1 MDKQADDRPGSVT
14 LAHLVHKDQR
24 CIALHFPYDAALI
37 TAARKAGAK
46 WSRTHRCWWTPNSP
60 EHLKAIFDAFKGLAW
75 VDMNGLRKKADA
87 PATSPKRT
95 TGRPDAR
102 PASAS
107 KAVGPS
113 ARAQAEAKPAAPK
126 LMRVQEDAL
135 AAMRRKLEV
144 ARYSPRSIQV
154 YLGATKQLFQHFPQK
169 HPNDIRTED
178 IEAFQH
184 HLATVRKVS
193 NSTLNQAVNAI
204 RYYYMNVVGDPRRVT
219 FIERPRK
226 ETKLPLVLSK
236 AEVAAVL
243 KAPSNLKHQA
253 MLALAYSGGLRVS
266 EVLALRPDDLLYERG
281 LIRIRGAKG
290 NKDRTTLLGR
300 STAELL
306 KRYVAQMIP
315 RELLFEGQGG
325 GAYSA
330 RSLQKVLE
338 AALEKAGIRK
348 PATMHTLRH
357 SFATHL
363 LEQGTDL
370 RYIQA
375 LLGHASSKTTEIYT
389 HVSTRY
395 LQGIVNPM
403 DNLDTP

>member
-1 MDKQADDRPGSVT
+1 MDKKVVERERAVK
-14 LAHLVHKDQR
+14 LEHLVHNAQR
-24 CIALHFPYDAALI
+24 CIALYFAYDAELVH
-37 TAARKAGAK
+37 AAKQAGAK
-46 WSRTHRCWWTPNSP
+46 WSATHRCWWTPNAP
-60 EHLKAIFDAFKGLAW
+60 EHLQAIFAAFKGKAW
-75 VDMNGLRKKADA
+75 VDMNGLRKK
-87 PATSPKRT
+87 
-95 TGRPDAR
+95 PDAV
-102 PASAS
+102 PTVPKAPS
-107 KAVGPS
+107 KPTSTVTTSKPPTRTDQRTQRKEPQAVPLTP
-113 ARAQAEAKPAAPK
+113 EH
-126 LMRVQEDAL
+126 ENAL
-135 AAMRRKLEV
+135 AAMRKKLEI

-154 YLGATKQLFQHFPQK
+154 YLSATRQLFQHFPQK

-178 IEAFQH
+178 IEDFQH
-184 HLATVRKVS
+184 HLATARKVS
-193 NSTLNQAVNAI
+193 NSYLNQVVNAV
-204 RYYYMNVVGDPRRVT
+204 RYYYKDVLGDMHRVK

-236 AEVAAVL
+236 AEIAALL

-266 EVLALRPDDLLYERG
+266 EVLALRTDDLLIDRG
-281 LIRIRGAKG
+281 LIRIRAAKG

-306 KRYVAQMIP
+306 KRYVEHYQP
-315 RELLFEGQGG
+315 RTLLFEGQGG

-338 AALEKAGIRK
+338 SALDKAGIQK

>member
-1 MDKQADDRPGSVT
+1 MTDKNGVNVRLSAI
-14 LAHLVHKDQR
+14 AHQGER
-24 CIALHFPYDAALI
+24 RIALHFPYDPVLIAA
-37 TAARKAGAK
+37 AKSAGAK
-46 WSRTHRCWWTPNSP
+46 WSATLKCWHVPNGR
-60 EHLKAIFDAFKGLAW
+60 EHITALFSAFKGKAW
-75 VDMNGLRKKADA
+75 VDGGELFGRTKKSTPAVEKRPVAKTFEPSPEQQAALQQMRKK
-87 PATSPKRT
+87 
-95 TGRPDAR
+95 
-102 PASAS
+102 
-107 KAVGPS
+107 
-113 ARAQAEAKPAAPK
+113 
-126 LMRVQEDAL
+126 
-135 AAMRRKLEV
+135 LEI
-144 ARYSPRSIQV
+144 ARYSPRTIQV
-154 YLGATKQLFQHFPQK
+154 YLQVTKQLFQRFPQK

-178 IEAFQH
+178 IEDFQH
-184 HLATVRKVS
+184 HLATERKVS
-193 NSTLNQAVNAI
+193 NSTLNQAVNGV
-204 RYYYMNVVGDPRRVT
+204 RYYYMNVVGDAKRVT
-219 FIERPRK
+219 FLERPRK

-243 KAPSNLKHQA
+243 KAPTNLKHQA
-253 MLALAYSGGLRVS
+253 MLSLAYSGGLRVS
-266 EVLALRPDDLLYERG
+266 EILALRPEDLLFDRA

-290 NKDRTTLLGR
+290 NKDRTTLFGR
-300 STAELL
+300 STAELM
-306 KRYVAQMIP
+306 KRYMENYTP
-315 RELLFEGQGG
+315 RELFFEGQGG

-330 RSLQKVLE
+330 RSLQKVME
-338 AALEKAGIRK
+338 AALLKAGIDK

>member
-1 MDKQADDRPGSVT
+1 MADKKGVNVRLSAI
-14 LAHLVHKDQR
+14 VHKGER
-24 CIALHFPYDAALI
+24 RIALQFPYDLALI
-37 TAARKAGAK
+37 AAAKELGAK
-46 WSRTHRCWWTPNSP
+46 WSATHKCWHIPNGRDHIASV
-60 EHLKAIFDAFKGLAW
+60 FRAFKGKAW
-75 VDMNGLRKKADA
+75 VDGNELFRSGPKNTPA
-87 PATSPKRT
+87 PIVRT
-95 TGRPDAR
+95 HQP
-102 PASAS
+102 
-107 KAVGPS
+107 
-113 ARAQAEAKPAAPK
+113 PAALGPEQVVS
-126 LMRVQEDAL
+126 LQQMRQ
-135 AAMRRKLEV
+135 KLEI
-144 ARYSPRSIQV
+144 ARYSPRSIVV
-154 YLGATKQLFQHFPQK
+154 YLNAARQLFQHFPEK
-169 HPNDIRTED
+169 HPNNIRTED
-178 IEAFQH
+178 IEAFQQ
-184 HLATVRKVS
+184 HLATVKKVS

-204 RYYYMNVVGDPRRVT
+204 RYYYMNVVGDVKRVT

-236 AEVAAVL
+236 VEVAALL
-243 KAPSNLKHQA
+243 KAPTNLKHQA
-253 MLALAYSGGLRVS
+253 MLSLAYSGGLRVS
-266 EVLALRPDDLLYERG
+266 EILTLRPEDLLFDRG

-300 STAELL
+300 STAELM
-306 KRYVAQMIP
+306 KRYMENYKP
-315 RELLFEGQGG
+315 RELFFEGQGG

-330 RSLQKVLE
+330 RSLQKVME
-338 AALEKAGIRK
+338 AALLKAGINK

-389 HVSTRY
+389 HVTTRY

>member
-1 MDKQADDRPGSVT
+1 MDGKDVKRKVV
-14 LAHLVHKDQR
+14 LEHLVHDAKR
-24 CIALHFPYDAALI
+24 CIALNCPYDTDLIAA
-37 TAARKAGAK
+37 AKKAGAT
-46 WSRTHRCWWTPNSP
+46 WSASHKRWYVLNAP
-60 EHLKAIFDAFKGLAW
+60 EHLQAIFAAFKGVAW
-75 VDMNGLRKKADA
+75 VDMNGLRKKPEAATGANSPGPRKSQGSSSGKAATQAVPLA
-87 PATSPKRT
+87 PTISRKEATSLNP
-95 TGRPDAR
+95 
-102 PASAS
+102 
-107 KAVGPS
+107 
-113 ARAQAEAKPAAPK
+113 AQAEA
-126 LMRVQEDAL
+126 L
-135 AAMRRKLEV
+135 AAMQRKLEV

-154 YLGATKQLFQHFPQK
+154 YLSATKQLFLHFPQK
-169 HPNDIRTED
+169 RPQDIGTDD
-178 IEAFQH
+178 IEEFQH
-184 HLATVRKVS
+184 HMATVRKVS

-204 RYYYMNVVGDPRRVT
+204 RYYYMKVVGDARRVT

-236 AEVAAVL
+236 AEIAAVL
-243 KAPSNLKHQA
+243 KAPTNLKHQA

-266 EVLALRPDDLLYERG
+266 EVLALQPEDLLFDRG
-281 LIRIRGAKG
+281 LILIRGAKG

-306 KRYVAQMIP
+306 NRYLEHAKP
-315 RELLFEGQGG
+315 RGMLFEGQGG
-325 GAYSA
+325 GVYSA

-338 AALEKAGIRK
+338 AALFKAGITK
-348 PATMHTLRH
+348 PASMHTLRH

-389 HVSTRY
+389 HVTTRY

>member
-1 MDKQADDRPGSVT
+1 MDKRAVERERAVK
-14 LAHLVHKDQR
+14 LEHLVHKAQR
-24 CIALHFPYDAALI
+24 CIALHFAYDAELVH
-37 TAARKAGAK
+37 AARQAGAT
-46 WSRTHRCWWTPNSP
+46 WSASHHCWWTPNAR
-60 EHLKAIFDAFKGLAW
+60 EQLQAIFAAFKGKAW
-75 VDMNGLRKKADA
+75 VDMNGLRKK
-87 PATSPKRT
+87 
-95 TGRPDAR
+95 PDAVAAV
-102 PASAS
+102 P
-107 KAVGPS
+107 KAPVNHVNKATKPTVQ
-113 ARAQAEAKPAAPK
+113 RTQRKEPQAEPLTP
-126 LMRVQEDAL
+126 EHENAL
-135 AAMRRKLEV
+135 AAMRKKLEI

-154 YLGATKQLFQHFPQK
+154 YLSATRQLFQHFPQK

-178 IEAFQH
+178 IEDFQH

-193 NSTLNQAVNAI
+193 NSYLNQVVNAV
-204 RYYYMNVVGDPRRVT
+204 RYYYKDVLGDVHRVK

-226 ETKLPLVLSK
+226 ESKLPLVLSK
-236 AEVAAVL
+236 AEIAALL
-243 KAPSNLKHQA
+243 KAPSNLKHQT

-266 EVLALRPDDLLYERG
+266 EVLALRPDDLLIDRG
-281 LIRIRGAKG
+281 LLRIRAAKG

-306 KRYVAQMIP
+306 KRYVEHYQP
-315 RELLFEGQGG
+315 RTLLFEGQGG

-338 AALEKAGIRK
+338 SALEKAGIQK

>member
-1 MDKQADDRPGSVT
+1 MADSKPV
-14 LAHLVHKDQR
+14 DQR
-24 CIALHFPYDAALI
+24 VVRLEAITHNGVRRIAMRFPYDAELI
-37 TAARKAGAK
+37 AAGKTIGAQ
-46 WSRTHRCWWTPNSP
+46 WSRTHNCWHVPNGSESMKAVFAAYKGRAWVNADALFAKGSPATAAPANTPP
-60 EHLKAIFDAFKGLAW
+60 TPKAIPPNKTAPTK
-75 VDMNGLRKKADA
+75 A
-87 PATSPKRT
+87 PAPV
-95 TGRPDAR
+95 PNA
-102 PASAS
+102 
-107 KAVGPS
+107 
-113 ARAQAEAKPAAPK
+113 AQ
-126 LMRVQEDAL
+126 QDAL
-135 AAMRRKLEV
+135 EHMARKLEI
-144 ARYSPRSIQV
+144 ARYSPNSIKT
-154 YLGATKQLFQHFPQK
+154 YLNATKQLFLHYPQK

-178 IEAFQH
+178 IETFQH

-204 RYYYMNVVGDPRRVT
+204 RYYYMNVVGDVKRVT

-243 KAPSNLKHQA
+243 KAPTNLKHQA

-266 EVLALRPDDLLYERG
+266 EVLALRPEDLLFDRA

-300 STAELL
+300 STAELMR
-306 KRYVAQMIP
+306 RYQDNYKP
-315 RELLFEGQGG
+315 RELFFEGQGG

-330 RSLQKVLE
+330 RSLQKVME
-338 AALEKAGIRK
+338 AALLKAGINK

-389 HVSTRY
+389 HVTTRY

>member
-1 MDKQADDRPGSVT
+1 M
-14 LAHLVHKDQR
+14 
-24 CIALHFPYDAALI
+24 
-37 TAARKAGAK
+37 
-46 WSRTHRCWWTPNSP
+46 
-60 EHLKAIFDAFKGLAW
+60 
-75 VDMNGLRKKADA
+75 
-87 PATSPKRT
+87 
-95 TGRPDAR
+95 
-102 PASAS
+102 
-107 KAVGPS
+107 
-113 ARAQAEAKPAAPK
+113 
-126 LMRVQEDAL
+126 
-135 AAMRRKLEV
+135 
-144 ARYSPRSIQV
+144 

-204 RYYYMNVVGDPRRVT
+204 RYYYMNVVGDARRVT

-243 KAPSNLKHQA
+243 KAPTNLKHQA
-253 MLALAYSGGLRVS
+253 MLALAYSGGIRVS

-306 KRYVAQMIP
+306 KRYVAQTQP

-375 LLGHASSKTTEIYT
+375 LLGHASSKTTEIYS

>member
-1 MDKQADDRPGSVT
+1 MANKQEHAVK
-14 LAHLVHKDQR
+14 LEHLVHKAQR
-24 CIALHFPYDAALI
+24 CIALHFPYDAALVQ
-37 TAARKAGAK
+37 AAKQAGAK
-46 WSRTHRCWWTPNSP
+46 WSSTHRCWWSPNGP
-60 EHLKAIFDAFKGLAW
+60 EHLQAIFAAFKGKAW
-75 VDMNGLRKKADA
+75 VDMNGLRKKE
-87 PATSPKRT
+87 PGTATEKRT
-95 TGRPDAR
+95 TKQRTSAWTASR
-102 PASAS
+102 TTNLPAPSEPVRE
-107 KAVGPS
+107 KADKALHS
-113 ARAQAEAKPAAPK
+113 E
-126 LMRVQEDAL
+126 VQESAL
-135 AAMRRKLEV
+135 AAMRRKLEI

-154 YLGATKQLFQHFPQK
+154 YLSATRQLFQHFPLK

-204 RYYYMNVVGDPRRVT
+204 RYYYMNVVGDARRVT

-226 ETKLPLVLSK
+226 ESKLPLVLSK

-243 KAPSNLKHQA
+243 KAPTNLKHRA

-266 EVLALRPDDLLYERG
+266 EVLALEPDDLLYDRG

-306 KRYVAQMIP
+306 KRYVAHARP

>member
-1 MDKQADDRPGSVT
+1 MTDKKAVT
-14 LAHLVHKDQR
+14 VRLSAFAHKGER
-24 CIALHFPYDAALI
+24 RIAMHFPYDQVLIAA
-37 TAARKAGAK
+37 AKSSGAK
-46 WSRTHRCWWTPNSP
+46 WSATHRCWHLPNGR
-60 EHLKAIFDAFKGLAW
+60 EHVASVFAAFKGKAW
-75 VDMNGLRKKADA
+75 VDGSELF
-87 PATSPKRT
+87 
-95 TGRPDAR
+95 GRAGKNEPT
-102 PASAS
+102 
-107 KAVGPS
+107 K
-113 ARAQAEAKPAAPK
+113 EA
-126 LMRVQEDAL
+126 
-135 AAMRRKLEV
+135 RRKPPLVTPAPEQDNAIRQMRQKLEI

-154 YLGATKQLFQHFPQK
+154 YLNAAAQLFRHFPEK

-178 IEAFQH
+178 IETFQH
-184 HLATVRKVS
+184 HLATTRKLS

-204 RYYYMNVVGDPRRVT
+204 RYYYMNVVGDASRVT

-226 ETKLPLVLSK
+226 ESKLPLVLSK
-236 AEVAAVL
+236 PEVAAVL
-243 KAPSNLKHQA
+243 KAPENLKHQA
-253 MLALAYSGGLRVS
+253 MLSLAYSGGLRVS
-266 EVLALRPDDLLYERG
+266 EILALRPEDLLFDRG

-300 STAELL
+300 STAVQM
-306 KRYVAQMIP
+306 KRYMENYKP
-315 RELLFEGQGG
+315 RDLLFEGQGG

-330 RSLQKVLE
+330 RSLQKVME
-338 AALEKAGIRK
+338 AALQKAGINK

-389 HVSTRY
+389 HVTTRY

>member
-1 MDKQADDRPGSVT
+1 MDKKPVEREQTVK
-14 LAHLVHKDQR
+14 LEHLVHKAQR
-24 CIALHFPYDAALI
+24 CIAVHFAYDAELVH
-37 TAARKAGAK
+37 AAKQAGAK
-46 WSRTHRCWWTPNSP
+46 WSASHRCWWTPNAP
-60 EHLKAIFDAFKGLAW
+60 EHLQAIFAAFKGKAW

-87 PATSPKRT
+87 GTAVPHSSPAPTGSGPARQTKHVPASPKPQRVV
-95 TGRPDAR
+95 AN
-102 PASAS
+102 
-107 KAVGPS
+107 
-113 ARAQAEAKPAAPK
+113 KPI
-126 LMRVQEDAL
+126 LNDIQGTAL
-135 AAMRRKLEV
+135 AAMRRKLEI

-154 YLGATKQLFQHFPQK
+154 YLSATRQLFQHFPKK

-184 HLATVRKVS
+184 HLATERKVS
-193 NSTLNQAVNAI
+193 NSTLNQAVNAV
-204 RYYYMNVVGDPRRVT
+204 RYYYMNVVGDARRVT

-236 AEVAAVL
+236 TEVAAVL
-243 KAPSNLKHQA
+243 KAPTNLKHQA
-253 MLALAYSGGLRVS
+253 MLALAYAGGLRVS
-266 EVLALRPDDLLYERG
+266 EVLALVPEDLLFDRG

-306 KRYVAQMIP
+306 KRYLEHAKP
-315 RELLFEGQGG
+315 RERLFEGQGG

-338 AALEKAGIRK
+338 AALEKAGVHK

-395 LQGIVNPM
+395 LRGIVNPM

>member
-1 MDKQADDRPGSVT
+1 MDKKIVSGKKPVV
-14 LAHLVHKDQR
+14 LEHLVHDSQR
-24 CIALHFPYDAALI
+24 CIALRFPYDATLI
-37 TAARKAGAK
+37 DAAKKTGAK
-46 WSRTHRCWWTPNSP
+46 WSSTHRCWHTPNSP
-60 EHLKAIFDAFKGLAW
+60 EQLRAIFDAFKGLAW
-75 VDMNGLRKKADA
+75 VDMNGLRKKPDA
-87 PATSPKRT
+87 APSHPGVKP
-95 TGRPDAR
+95 TGRPTSSAMPT
-102 PASAS
+102 PAT
-107 KAVGPS
+107 
-113 ARAQAEAKPAAPK
+113 AEAPKAARGAGA
-126 LMRVQEDAL
+126 LATVQEDAL
-135 AAMRRKLEV
+135 HAMRRKLEV

-154 YLGATKQLFQHFPQK
+154 YLGAAKQLFLHYPNK

-184 HLATVRKVS
+184 HLAMQRRVS

-204 RYYYMNVVGDPRRVT
+204 RYYYMNVMGDAKRVT
-219 FIERPRK
+219 FIERPRA
-226 ETKLPLVLSK
+226 ERKLPLVLSK
-236 AEVAAVL
+236 AEVAAL
-243 KAPSNLKHQA
+243 LRAPSNLKHQA
-253 MLALAYSGGLRVS
+253 MLALAYSGGLRMS
-266 EVLALRPDDLLYERG
+266 EILALKADDLLFDRG
-281 LIRIRGAKG
+281 LIRIRSAKG

-306 KRYVAQMIP
+306 KRYLDQFQP
-315 RELLFEGQGG
+315 HDLLFVGQSGSM
-325 GAYSA
+325 YSA

-348 PATMHTLRH
+348 EATLHTLRH

>member
-1 MDKQADDRPGSVT
+1 MPVGKRVNV
-14 LAHLVHKDQR
+14 HLSAIVHNGER
-24 CIALHFPYDAALI
+24 RIALHFPYDPGLI
-37 TAARKAGAK
+37 ATAKSLGAK
-46 WSRTHRCWWTPNSP
+46 WSTTQRCWHLPNGR
-60 EHLKAIFDAFKGLAW
+60 EHIAAIFAAFKGKAW
-75 VDMNGLRKKADA
+75 VDGSGLFR
-87 PATSPKRT
+87 
-95 TGRPDAR
+95 RPDKNE
-102 PASAS
+102 PV
-107 KAVGPS
+107 KEPS
-113 ARAQAEAKPAAPK
+113 ATKGVTLTAAQDLA
-126 LMRVQEDAL
+126 LQQMRQ
-135 AAMRRKLEV
+135 KLEI

-154 YLGATKQLFQHFPQK
+154 YLSAARQLFQHYPNK

-178 IEAFQH
+178 IERFQH
-184 HLATVRKVS
+184 HLASVKNVS
-193 NSTLNQAVNAI
+193 NSTLNQAVNSI
-204 RYYYMNVVGDPRRVT
+204 RYYYMNVVGDAKRVT

-243 KAPSNLKHQA
+243 KAPVNLKHQA
-253 MLALAYSGGLRVS
+253 MLSLAYSGGLRVS
-266 EVLALRPDDLLYERG
+266 EILALRAEDLLFDRG

-306 KRYVAQMIP
+306 RRYMEHYKP
-315 RELLFEGQGG
+315 REQFFEGQGG

-330 RSLQKVLE
+330 RSLQKVME
-338 AALEKAGIRK
+338 AALQKAGVNK

-389 HVSTRY
+389 HVTTRY

>member
-1 MDKQADDRPGSVT
+1 MDKKVVGGKQPVV
-14 LAHLVHKDQR
+14 LEHLVHESQR
-24 CIALHFPYDAALI
+24 RIALRFPYEASLIAA
-37 TAARKAGAK
+37 AKKSGAK
-46 WSRTHRCWWTPNSP
+46 WSSTHRCWHTPNSP
-60 EHLKAIFDAFKGLAW
+60 EHLQAIFAAFKGLAW
-75 VDMNGLRKKADA
+75 VDMNGLRKKPDA
-87 PATSPKRT
+87 ALSNPGVKPTGKPTTSATPIPAT
-95 TGRPDAR
+95 
-102 PASAS
+102 
-107 KAVGPS
+107 
-113 ARAQAEAKPAAPK
+113 AQAPKAARGAGS
-126 LMRVQEDAL
+126 LANVQDDAL
-135 AAMRRKLEV
+135 NAMRRKLEV

-154 YLGATKQLFQHFPQK
+154 YLGAAKQLFLHFPNK

-184 HLATVRKVS
+184 HLATERKVS

-204 RYYYMNVVGDPRRVT
+204 RYYYMNVMGDAKRVT
-219 FIERPRK
+219 FIERPRA
-226 ETKLPLVLSK
+226 ERKLPLVLSK
-236 AEVAAVL
+236 AEVAALL

-253 MLALAYSGGLRVS
+253 MLALAYSGGLRMS
-266 EVLALRPDDLLYERG
+266 EILALKADDLLFDRG
-281 LIRIRGAKG
+281 LIRIRSAKG

-306 KRYVAQMIP
+306 KRYLEQFQP
-315 RELLFEGQGG
+315 QDLLFVGQSGST
-325 GAYSA
+325 YSA

-338 AALEKAGIRK
+338 AALAKAGIRK
-348 PATMHTLRH
+348 EATLHTLRH

>member
-1 MDKQADDRPGSVT
+1 
-14 LAHLVHKDQR
+14 
-24 CIALHFPYDAALI
+24 
-37 TAARKAGAK
+37 
-46 WSRTHRCWWTPNSP
+46 
-60 EHLKAIFDAFKGLAW
+60 
-75 VDMNGLRKKADA
+75 MNGLRKK
-87 PATSPKRT
+87 
-95 TGRPDAR
+95 PD
-102 PASAS
+102 ASAS
-107 KAVGPS
+107 NPGVKPTSKPASGKTRTHVN
-113 ARAQAEAKPAAPK
+113 AQAPKAALAAVS
-126 LMRVQEDAL
+126 LMSVHDDAL
-135 AAMRRKLEV
+135 NAMRRKLEV

-154 YLGATKQLFQHFPQK
+154 YLGAARQLFLHFPNK

-178 IEAFQH
+178 IEDFQH
-184 HLATVRKVS
+184 HLATKRKVS

-204 RYYYMNVVGDPRRVT
+204 RYYYMNVLGDAKRVT
-219 FIERPRK
+219 FIERPRL
-226 ETKLPLVLSK
+226 ERKLPLVLSK
-236 AEVAAVL
+236 AEVAALL
-243 KAPSNLKHQA
+243 KAPTNLKHQA
-253 MLALAYSGGLRVS
+253 MLALAYSGGLRMS
-266 EVLALRPDDLLYERG
+266 EILALKADDLLFDRG
-281 LIRIRGAKG
+281 LIRIRSAKG

-306 KRYVAQMIP
+306 KRYLEQFQP
-315 RELLFEGQGG
+315 KDLLFIGQSGSI
-325 GAYSA
+325 YSA

-338 AALEKAGIRK
+338 AALAKAGIRK
-348 PATMHTLRH
+348 EATLHTLRH

>member
-1 MDKQADDRPGSVT
+1 MDKKIVNSKPPVV
-14 LAHLVHKDQR
+14 LEHLVHDSQR
-24 CIALHFPYDAALI
+24 NIALRFPYDTALI
-37 TAARKAGAK
+37 GAAKKMGAK
-46 WSRTHRCWWTPNSP
+46 WSNTHRCWYTANSP
-60 EHLKAIFDAFKGLAW
+60 EQLKTIFAAFKGLAW
-75 VDMNGLRKKADA
+75 VDMNGLRKKPEA
-87 PATSPKRT
+87 PVAVKAT
-95 TGRPDAR
+95 
-102 PASAS
+102 
-107 KAVGPS
+107 AVQKS
-113 ARAQAEAKPAAPK
+113 STALVLTSAQAEA
-126 LMRVQEDAL
+126 LG
-135 AAMRRKLEV
+135 AMRRKLEV

-154 YLGATKQLFQHFPQK
+154 YLGAARQLFLHFPSK
-169 HPNDIRTED
+169 HPNDIRMED

-184 HLATVRKVS
+184 HLATERKVS

-204 RYYYMNVVGDPRRVT
+204 RYYYTNVLGDAKRVT
-219 FIERPRK
+219 FIERPRA
-226 ETKLPLVLSK
+226 ERKLPLVLSK
-236 AEVAAVL
+236 PEVAALL

-253 MLALAYSGGLRVS
+253 MLALAYSGGLRMS
-266 EVLALRPDDLLYERG
+266 EILALKADDLLFDRG
-281 LIRIRGAKG
+281 LIRIRSAKG

-300 STAELL
+300 STADLL
-306 KRYVAQMIP
+306 KRYLEQFHP
-315 RELLFEGQGG
+315 QDLLFVGQSGST
-325 GAYSA
+325 YSA

-338 AALEKAGIRK
+338 AALAKAGVRK
-348 PATMHTLRH
+348 EATLHTLRH